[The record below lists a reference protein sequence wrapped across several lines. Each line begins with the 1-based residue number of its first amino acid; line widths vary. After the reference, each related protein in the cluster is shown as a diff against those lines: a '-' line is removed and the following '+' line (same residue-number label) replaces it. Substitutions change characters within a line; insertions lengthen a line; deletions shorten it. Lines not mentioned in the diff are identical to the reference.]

1 MYAGSKHRNKIM
13 MQSKEAL
20 LVWLKV
26 LPSSNV
32 SEFREIKY
40 NDGQQAILDC

>member
-1 MYAGSKHRNKIM
+1 